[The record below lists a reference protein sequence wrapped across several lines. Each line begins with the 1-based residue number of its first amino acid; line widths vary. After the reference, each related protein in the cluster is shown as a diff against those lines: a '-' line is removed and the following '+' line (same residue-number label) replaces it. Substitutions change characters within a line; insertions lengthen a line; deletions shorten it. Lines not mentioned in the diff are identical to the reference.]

1 MPEVQVFNT
10 LGRQKQPFVP
20 RVPGKVSMYTCGPTV
35 YKYAHVGNM
44 RTYLMSDFW
53 VRALEY
59 LGFDVTQVENI
70 TDVGH
75 LVGDTQDQGE
85 DKILLAAL
93 EEGKSPEE
101 IAAFYTAAFMEDS
114 ELLRIRPAAAYP
126 RATEFIDEM
135 IELIRKLEALGL
147 TYVVDGNVFYDVQKR
162 GDYPKLSNNTL
173 DQLQAGYRI
182 DPDPNKR
189 HPADFLLWKAGGE
202 RRLQIWDSPWGR
214 GFPGWHLE
222 CSAMSLKF
230 FPDGFDIHT
239 GGVDLVFPHHEDEI
253 AQSEPV
259 AGHQVVNYWIHGE
272 FLEMSGQKMAKSTG
286 NIVRVIDLVDE
297 GHDPLAFRYLC
308 LGAKYRAKLSFSM
321 KDLEGSET
329 GLQRIRGRASSLA
342 PAVPLE
348 SAAGQSLQQRFAAA
362 LADDLDL
369 PLVSALLQEVLSADI
384 AGGEKRTLL
393 EDWDRVLALDLTRPA
408 AEVEVEA
415 PPEVQALA
423 TERDAAR
430 EARDWAAADALRA
443 RLDDMGWQVE
453 DGAGGTRLR
462 PRRGSQEATS
472 QAASSQEPVT

>member
-1 MPEVQVFNT
+1 MAEVQVFNT

-20 RVPGKVSMYTCGPTV
+20 RVPGKVSIYTCGPTV
-35 YKYAHVGNM
+35 YKYAHIGNM

-53 VRALEY
+53 VRAFEY

-85 DKILLAAL
+85 DKILLSAL

-101 IAAFYTAAFMEDS
+101 IAEFYTAAFIEDC
-114 ELLRIRPAAAYP
+114 ELLRISPAAAYP
-126 RATEFIDEM
+126 RATEFIGEM
-135 IELIRKLEALGL
+135 IVLIQQLEELGL

-162 GDYPKLSNNTL
+162 GDYPKLSNNSL

-286 NIVRVIDLVDE
+286 NIIRVVDLVAE
-297 GHDPLAFRYLC
+297 GHDPLAFRFLC

-321 KDLEGSET
+321 ELLEGAET
-329 GLQRIRGRASSLA
+329 GLTRIRRSAASLGAAA
-342 PAVPLE
+342 PVEA
-348 SAAGQSLQQRFAAA
+348 AAGQRLKARFAAA

-369 PLVSALLQEVLSADI
+369 PLVSAMLQEVLGADI
-384 AGGEKRTLL
+384 ADGEKRALL
-393 EDWDRVLALDLTRPA
+393 EDWDRVLALDLTRPPVEDDVVA
-408 AEVEVEA
+408 PAEA
-415 PPEVQALA
+415 QALA
-423 TERDAAR
+423 AKRDAAR
-430 EARDWAAADALRA
+430 EAKNYAEADALRA
-443 RLDDMGWQVE
+443 QLEGMGWQVE

-462 PRRGSQEATS
+462 PRR
-472 QAASSQEPVT
+472 ASEETTPVT

>member
-1 MPEVQVFNT
+1 
-10 LGRQKQPFVP
+10 
-20 RVPGKVSMYTCGPTV
+20 MYTCGPTV

-53 VRALEY
+53 VRALQY

-85 DKILLAAL
+85 DKILVSAQ

-101 IAAFYTAAFMEDS
+101 IAAFYTAAFMEDC

-126 RATEFIDEM
+126 RATEFIEEM
-135 IELIRKLEALGL
+135 IELIRKLEKLGL
-147 TYVVDGNVFYDVQKR
+147 TYEVDGNVFYDVQKR

-222 CSAMSLKF
+222 CSAMSLKY

-259 AGHQVVNYWIHGE
+259 AGGQVVNYWIHGE

-286 NIVRVIDLVDE
+286 NIIRVVDLVE
-297 GHDPLAFRYLC
+297 AGHDPLAFRFLC
-308 LGAKYRAKLSFSM
+308 LSAKYRAKLSFSM
-321 KDLEGSET
+321 DVLEGAERGLNSIRQRASRLAAAVVVASP
-329 GLQRIRGRASSLA
+329 GGLDLQR
-342 PAVPLE
+342 
-348 SAAGQSLQQRFAAA
+348 RFDEA

-369 PLVSALLQEVLSADI
+369 PIVSALLQEVLRAEIPD
-384 AGGEKRTLL
+384 GEKRGLL
-393 EDWDRVLALDLTRPA
+393 EDWDRVLALDLTRAP
-408 AEVEVEA
+408 VETDAEA
-415 PPEVQALA
+415 PAEARALA
-423 TERDAAR
+423 AERDAAR
-430 EARDWAAADALRA
+430 EAKNWASADALRA
-443 RLDDMGWQVE
+443 QLEELGWQVE
-453 DGAGGTRLR
+453 DSAGGTRLR
-462 PRRGSQEATS
+462 PRR
-472 QAASSQEPVT
+472 ASEEPTQVT

>member
-1 MPEVQVFNT
+1 
-10 LGRQKQPFVP
+10 
-20 RVPGKVSMYTCGPTV
+20 MYTCGPTV

-53 VRALEY
+53 VRALQY

-85 DKILLAAL
+85 DKILVSAQ

-101 IAAFYTAAFMEDS
+101 IAAFYTAAFMEDC

-126 RATEFIDEM
+126 RATEFIEEM
-135 IELIRKLEALGL
+135 IELIRKLEKLGL
-147 TYVVDGNVFYDVQKR
+147 TYEVDGNVFYDVQKR

-222 CSAMSLKF
+222 CSAMSLKY

-259 AGHQVVNYWIHGE
+259 AGGQVVNYWIHGE

-286 NIVRVIDLVDE
+286 NIIRVVDLVE
-297 GHDPLAFRYLC
+297 AGHDPLAFRFLC
-308 LGAKYRAKLSFSM
+308 LSAKYRAKLSFSM
-321 KDLEGSET
+321 DVLEGAERGLNSIRQRASRLAAAVVVASP
-329 GLQRIRGRASSLA
+329 GGLDLQRK
-342 PAVPLE
+342 
-348 SAAGQSLQQRFAAA
+348 FAEA

-369 PLVSALLQEVLSADI
+369 PEVSALLQEVLRAEIPD
-384 AGGEKRTLL
+384 GEKRGLL
-393 EDWDRVLALDLTRPA
+393 EDWDRVLALDLTRAP
-408 AEVEVEA
+408 VETDAEA
-415 PPEVQALA
+415 PAEARALA
-423 TERDAAR
+423 AERDAAR
-430 EARDWAAADALRA
+430 EAKNWASADALRA
-443 RLDDMGWQVE
+443 QLEELGWQVE
-453 DGAGGTRLR
+453 DSAGGTRLR
-462 PRRGSQEATS
+462 PRR
-472 QAASSQEPVT
+472 ASEEPTQVT

>member
-1 MPEVQVFNT
+1 
-10 LGRQKQPFVP
+10 
-20 RVPGKVSMYTCGPTV
+20 MYTCGPTV

-53 VRALEY
+53 VRALQY

-85 DKILLAAL
+85 DKILVSAQ

-101 IAAFYTAAFMEDS
+101 IAAFYTAAFMEDC

-126 RATEFIDEM
+126 RATEFIEEM
-135 IELIRKLEALGL
+135 IELIRKLEKLGL
-147 TYVVDGNVFYDVQKR
+147 TYEVDGNVFYDVQKR

-222 CSAMSLKF
+222 CSAMSLKY

-259 AGHQVVNYWIHGE
+259 AGGQVVNYWIHGE

-286 NIVRVIDLVDE
+286 NIIRVVDLVE
-297 GHDPLAFRYLC
+297 AGHDPLAFRFLC
-308 LGAKYRAKLSFSM
+308 LSAKYRAKLSFSM
-321 KDLEGSET
+321 GVLEGAERGLNSIRQRASRLAAAVVVASP
-329 GLQRIRGRASSLA
+329 GGLDLQR
-342 PAVPLE
+342 
-348 SAAGQSLQQRFAAA
+348 RFAEAV
-362 LADDLDL
+362 ADDLDL
-369 PLVSALLQEVLSADI
+369 PIVSALLQEVLRAEIPD
-384 AGGEKRTLL
+384 GEKRALL
-393 EDWDRVLALDLTRPA
+393 EDWDRVLALDLTRSP
-408 AEVEVEA
+408 VETDAEA
-415 PPEVQALA
+415 PAEARALA
-423 TERDAAR
+423 AERDAAR
-430 EARDWAAADALRA
+430 EAKNWASADALRA
-443 RLDDMGWQVE
+443 QLEELGWQVE
-453 DGAGGTRLR
+453 DSAGGTRLR
-462 PRRGSQEATS
+462 PRR
-472 QAASSQEPVT
+472 ASEEPTHVT

>member
-1 MPEVQVFNT
+1 
-10 LGRQKQPFVP
+10 
-20 RVPGKVSMYTCGPTV
+20 MYTCGPTV

-53 VRALEY
+53 VRALQY

-85 DKILLAAL
+85 DKILVSAQ

-101 IAAFYTAAFMEDS
+101 IAAFYTAAFMEDC

-126 RATEFIDEM
+126 RATEFIEEM
-135 IELIRKLEALGL
+135 IELIRKLEKLGL
-147 TYVVDGNVFYDVQKR
+147 TYEVDGNVFYDVQKR

-222 CSAMSLKF
+222 CSAMSLKY

-259 AGHQVVNYWIHGE
+259 AGGQVVNYWIHGE

-286 NIVRVIDLVDE
+286 NIIRVVDLVE
-297 GHDPLAFRYLC
+297 AGHDPLAFRFLC
-308 LGAKYRAKLSFSM
+308 LSAKYRAKLSFSM
-321 KDLEGSET
+321 GVLEGAERGLNSIRQRASRLAAAVVVASP
-329 GLQRIRGRASSLA
+329 GGLDLQR
-342 PAVPLE
+342 
-348 SAAGQSLQQRFAAA
+348 RFAEAV
-362 LADDLDL
+362 ADDLDL
-369 PLVSALLQEVLSADI
+369 PIVSALLQEVLRAEIPD
-384 AGGEKRTLL
+384 GEKRGLL
-393 EDWDRVLALDLTRPA
+393 EDWDRVLALDLTRAP
-408 AEVEVEA
+408 VETDAEA
-415 PPEVQALA
+415 PAEARALA
-423 TERDAAR
+423 AERDAAR
-430 EARDWAAADALRA
+430 EAKNWASADALRA
-443 RLDDMGWQVE
+443 QLEELGWQVE
-453 DGAGGTRLR
+453 DSAGGTRLR
-462 PRRGSQEATS
+462 PRR
-472 QAASSQEPVT
+472 ASEEPTQVT

>member
-1 MPEVQVFNT
+1 MPEVQIFNT
-10 LGRQKQPFVP
+10 LGRQKQAFEP

-85 DKILLAAL
+85 DKILVSAQ

-101 IAAFYTAAFMEDS
+101 IAAFYTAAFMEDC

-135 IELIRKLEALGL
+135 IELIRKLEKLGL
-147 TYVVDGNVFYDVQKR
+147 TYEVDGNVFYDVQKR

-222 CSAMSLKF
+222 CSAMSLKY

-239 GGVDLVFPHHEDEI
+239 GGVDLLFPHHEDEI
-253 AQSEPV
+253 AQSEPA
-259 AGHQVVNYWIHGE
+259 AGGQVVNYWIHGE

-286 NIVRVIDLVDE
+286 NIIRVVDLAE
-297 GHDPLAFRYLC
+297 AGHDPLAFRFLC

-321 KDLEGSET
+321 DVLEGAERGLNSIRQRASRLAAAVVVASP
-329 GLQRIRGRASSLA
+329 GGLDLQR
-342 PAVPLE
+342 
-348 SAAGQSLQQRFAAA
+348 RFAEA

-369 PLVSALLQEVLSADI
+369 PVVSALLQEVLRAEIPD
-384 AGGEKRTLL
+384 GEKRALL
-393 EDWDRVLALDLTRPA
+393 DDWDRVLALDLTRAP
-408 AEVEVEA
+408 VESDAEA
-415 PPEVQALA
+415 PAEARALA
-423 TERDAAR
+423 TERNAAR
-430 EARDWAAADALRA
+430 EAKNWAAADALRA
-443 RLDDMGWQVE
+443 KLEEIGWQVE
-453 DGAGGTRLR
+453 DRAGGTRLR
-462 PRRGSQEATS
+462 PRR
-472 QAASSQEPVT
+472 ASEEPTQVR

>member
-1 MPEVQVFNT
+1 MPEVQIFNT
-10 LGRQKQPFVP
+10 LGRKKQAFEP

-59 LGFDVTQVENI
+59 LGFDVTHVENI

-75 LVGDTQDQGE
+75 LVVDTQDQGE
-85 DKILLAAL
+85 DKILVSAQK
-93 EEGKSPEE
+93 EGKSPEE
-101 IAAFYTAAFMEDS
+101 IAAFYTAAFMEDC
-114 ELLRIRPAAAYP
+114 ELLRIHPAAAYP

-135 IELIRKLEALGL
+135 IELIRKLEKLGL
-147 TYVVDGNVFYDVQKR
+147 TYEVDGNVFYDVQKR

-214 GFPGWHLE
+214 GFPGWHVE
-222 CSAMSLKF
+222 CSAMSLKY

-253 AQSEPV
+253 AQSEPA
-259 AGHQVVNYWIHGE
+259 AGGQVVNYWIHGE

-286 NIVRVIDLVDE
+286 NIIRVVDLVE
-297 GHDPLAFRYLC
+297 AGHDPLAFRFLC

-321 KDLEGSET
+321 DVLEGAERGLNSIRQRASRLAAVVVVASS
-329 GLQRIRGRASSLA
+329 GGLDLQR
-342 PAVPLE
+342 
-348 SAAGQSLQQRFAAA
+348 RFAQA

-369 PLVSALLQEVLSADI
+369 PVVSALLQEVLRAAIPD
-384 AGGEKRTLL
+384 GEKRALL
-393 EDWDRVLALDLTRPA
+393 EDWDRVLALDLTRAP
-408 AEVEVEA
+408 VEDGAEA
-415 PPEVQALA
+415 PAEARALA
-423 TERDAAR
+423 AERDAAR
-430 EARDWAAADALRA
+430 EAKNWTAADALRA
-443 RLDDMGWQVE
+443 QLEEMGWQVE

-462 PRRGSQEATS
+462 PRR
-472 QAASSQEPVT
+472 ASEEPTQVR

>member
-1 MPEVQVFNT
+1 
-10 LGRQKQPFVP
+10 
-20 RVPGKVSMYTCGPTV
+20 MYTCGPTV

-53 VRALEY
+53 VRALQY

-85 DKILLAAL
+85 DKILVSAQ

-101 IAAFYTAAFMEDS
+101 IGAFYTAAFMEDC

-126 RATEFIDEM
+126 RATEFIEEM
-135 IELIRKLEALGL
+135 IELIRKLEKLGL
-147 TYVVDGNVFYDVQKR
+147 TYEVDGNVFYDVQKR

-173 DQLQAGYRI
+173 DQLQGGYRI

-222 CSAMSLKF
+222 CSAMSLKY

-259 AGHQVVNYWIHGE
+259 AGGQVVNYWIHGE

-286 NIVRVIDLVDE
+286 NIIRVVDLVE
-297 GHDPLAFRYLC
+297 AGHDPLAFRFLC
-308 LGAKYRAKLSFSM
+308 LSAKYRAKLSFSM
-321 KDLEGSET
+321 GVLEGAERGLNSIRQRASRLAAAVVVASP
-329 GLQRIRGRASSLA
+329 GGLDLQR
-342 PAVPLE
+342 
-348 SAAGQSLQQRFAAA
+348 RFAEAV
-362 LADDLDL
+362 ADDLDL
-369 PLVSALLQEVLSADI
+369 PIVSALLQEVLRAEIPD
-384 AGGEKRTLL
+384 GEKRALL
-393 EDWDRVLALDLTRPA
+393 EDWDRVLALDLTRAP
-408 AEVEVEA
+408 VETDAEA
-415 PPEVQALA
+415 PAEARALA
-423 TERDAAR
+423 AERDAAR
-430 EARDWAAADALRA
+430 EAKNWASADALRA
-443 RLDDMGWQVE
+443 QLKELGWQVE
-453 DGAGGTRLR
+453 DSAGGTRLR
-462 PRRGSQEATS
+462 PRR
-472 QAASSQEPVT
+472 ASEEPTQVT

>member
-1 MPEVQVFNT
+1 V
-10 LGRQKQPFVP
+10 
-20 RVPGKVSMYTCGPTV
+20 
-35 YKYAHVGNM
+35 
-44 RTYLMSDFW
+44 
-53 VRALEY
+53 Y

-101 IAAFYTAAFMEDS
+101 IAAFYTAAFMEDC
-114 ELLRIRPAAAYP
+114 ELLRIRPAVAYP

-135 IELIRKLEALGL
+135 IELIRKLDALGL
-147 TYVVDGNVFYDVQKR
+147 TYEVEGNVFYDVQKR

-286 NIVRVIDLVDE
+286 NIIRVVDLVEE
-297 GHDPLAFRYLC
+297 GHDPLAFRFLC

-321 KDLEGSET
+321 ELLEGAET
-329 GLQRIRGRASSLA
+329 GLQRIRRSASSLA
-342 PAVPLE
+342 PAIPVE
-348 SAAGQSLQQRFAAA
+348 SPAAQSLQQRFTAA

-369 PLVSALLQEVLSADI
+369 PLVSALLQEVLGAEI

-393 EDWDRVLALDLTRPA
+393 EDWDRVLALDLTRSP
-408 AEVEVEA
+408 VGDEVEA
-415 PPEVQALA
+415 PPEARALA
-423 TERDAAR
+423 AERDAAR
-430 EARDWAAADALRA
+430 EARNWAAADALRA
-443 RLDDMGWQVE
+443 KLEDMGWQVE

-462 PRRGSQEATS
+462 PRR
-472 QAASSQEPVT
+472 ASEQPTQVT

>member
-1 MPEVQVFNT
+1 MPEVQIFNT
-10 LGRQKQPFVP
+10 LGRKKQAFEP

-59 LGFDVTQVENI
+59 LGFDVTHVENI

-75 LVGDTQDQGE
+75 LVVDTQDQGE
-85 DKILLAAL
+85 DKILVSAQK
-93 EEGKSPEE
+93 EGKSPEE
-101 IAAFYTAAFMEDS
+101 IAAFYTAAFMEDC
-114 ELLRIRPAAAYP
+114 ELLRIHPAAAYP

-135 IELIRKLEALGL
+135 IELIRKLEKLGL
-147 TYVVDGNVFYDVQKR
+147 TYEVDGNVFYDVQKR

-182 DPDPNKR
+182 DPDPSKR

-214 GFPGWHLE
+214 GFPGWHVE
-222 CSAMSLKF
+222 CSAMSLKY

-253 AQSEPV
+253 AQSEPA
-259 AGHQVVNYWIHGE
+259 AGGQVVNYWIHGE

-286 NIVRVIDLVDE
+286 NIIRVVDLVE
-297 GHDPLAFRYLC
+297 AGHDPLAFRFLC

-321 KDLEGSET
+321 DVLEGAERGLNSIRQRASRLAAVVVVASS
-329 GLQRIRGRASSLA
+329 GGLDLQR
-342 PAVPLE
+342 
-348 SAAGQSLQQRFAAA
+348 RFAQA

-369 PLVSALLQEVLSADI
+369 PVVSALLQEVLRAAIPD
-384 AGGEKRTLL
+384 GEKRALL
-393 EDWDRVLALDLTRPA
+393 EDWDRVLALDLTRAP
-408 AEVEVEA
+408 VEDGAEA
-415 PPEVQALA
+415 PAEARALA
-423 TERDAAR
+423 AERDAAR
-430 EARDWAAADALRA
+430 EAKNWTAADALRA
-443 RLDDMGWQVE
+443 QLEEMGWQVE

-462 PRRGSQEATS
+462 PRR
-472 QAASSQEPVT
+472 ASEEPTQVR

>member
-1 MPEVQVFNT
+1 
-10 LGRQKQPFVP
+10 
-20 RVPGKVSMYTCGPTV
+20 MYTCGPTV

-53 VRALEY
+53 VRALQY

-85 DKILLAAL
+85 DKILVSAQ

-101 IAAFYTAAFMEDS
+101 IAAFYTAAFMEDC

-126 RATEFIDEM
+126 RATEFIEEM
-135 IELIRKLEALGL
+135 IELIRKLEKLGL
-147 TYVVDGNVFYDVQKR
+147 TYEVDGNVFYDVQKR

-222 CSAMSLKF
+222 CSAMSLKY

-259 AGHQVVNYWIHGE
+259 AGGQVVNYWIHGE

-286 NIVRVIDLVDE
+286 NIIRVVDLVE
-297 GHDPLAFRYLC
+297 AGHDPLAFRFLC
-308 LGAKYRAKLSFSM
+308 LSAKYRAKLSFSM
-321 KDLEGSET
+321 DVLEGAERGLNSIRQRASRLAAAVVVASP
-329 GLQRIRGRASSLA
+329 GGLDLQR
-342 PAVPLE
+342 
-348 SAAGQSLQQRFAAA
+348 RFAEAV
-362 LADDLDL
+362 ADDLDL
-369 PLVSALLQEVLSADI
+369 PIVSALLQEVLRAEIPD
-384 AGGEKRTLL
+384 GEKRALL
-393 EDWDRVLALDLTRPA
+393 EDWDRVLALDLTRAP
-408 AEVEVEA
+408 VETDAEA
-415 PPEVQALA
+415 PAEARALA
-423 TERDAAR
+423 AERDAAR
-430 EARDWAAADALRA
+430 EAKNWASADALRA
-443 RLDDMGWQVE
+443 QLEELGWQVE
-453 DGAGGTRLR
+453 DSAGGTRLR
-462 PRRGSQEATS
+462 PRR
-472 QAASSQEPVT
+472 ASEEPTQVT